1 MAKQNVATQ
10 AFNRGV
16 VSKHALGR
24 TDVDRLRMSAEE
36 QTNWMP
42 RTLGPMMLRPGLG
55 YITSTY
61 SDAKA
66 RVVPFVF
73 SSSDYAALE
82 FTTGV
87 LRVLV
92 GDTPVTREAVT
103 SSLADFT
110 SAPSWTLATSGGGTS
125 AISSD
130 KLTLNLVNSGG
141 VATATQLASLGI
153 GDGGK
158 VHAIRVVVER
168 GPVKF
173 RVGTTSGGDDY
184 IAATTLDTGTHSLAF
199 TPSAAFYVQFE
210 GVARL
215 NKIVSSCTLEAAGV
229 MTLTTPYMEADL
241 PSIRT
246 EQSADVVFIACSGY
260 QQRKIERRG
269 TYSWSF
275 VEYKTDS
282 GPFNF
287 NGDTSVSITPG
298 AISGNTTLTASRP
311 LFKSTHVGGL
321 FELTHTGQI
330 GSGSLSAADT
340 YSSTVRVTGVDQG
353 RIFTINVSGT
363 WVGTLTLQRSFD
375 SETSGFQDTAYTTT
389 GNVTITND
397 DSLDNSIV
405 WYRLGFKSGAYTS
418 GTAVISLSYPG
429 GTGTGIARVLT
440 FNSSTSVD
448 VEVLN
453 NFSNSTATFEWREG
467 SWSARRGWPTSV
479 ALHEGRLW
487 WAGNDRFWGS
497 GSDDYTDFDD
507 SQEGDAAPID
517 RSIGQGPIATIN
529 WLVSTERLIAG
540 ADASV
545 IQAKSSSFDE
555 PLTPTNFNLKAFSTQ
570 GTARLSAVK
579 VDNRIV
585 FVQASD
591 RRIYQ
596 VVFDINIQTYATKDM
611 TRLNEEIGMPGFA
624 DIGVQRQP
632 DTAIHFVR
640 DDGKVAVLL
649 FDQDDGV
656 EAWWLVETDGEIE
669 AAYVL
674 PGTLEDSV
682 YYVVKRTINGSTKRY
697 HEKWSRLDE
706 CVGGTLNKQVDSFV
720 TYSGS
725 ATATLTGLSHLE
737 GESVVVWADGRDLSP
752 GVGSAQTT
760 YTVSSGSI
768 TLAETVSEAVVGLPY
783 TATFKSAKLAYAA
796 AGGTALTQKKRLDH
810 LGLILADTHN
820 NGLYYG
826 DKESTLDPMPRVE
839 GAADVD
845 DDAIWET
852 YDQDMIPLSG
862 RWDTDS
868 RLFLKGY
875 APRPV
880 CVMAA
885 VIGMVT
891 NG

>member
-82 FTTGV
+82 FTAGV

-92 GDTPVTREAVT
+92 DDEAVTRESVT
-103 SSLADFT
+103 TSFVDFT
-110 SAPSWTLATSGGGTS
+110 SAPSWTLATSGGGS
-125 AISSD
+125 SVISSD
-130 KLTLNLVNSGG
+130 KLTLDLVSSGG
-141 VATATQLASLGI
+141 VATATQMATLGV

-158 VHAIRVVVER
+158 RHAIRVVVER

-184 IAATTLDTGTHSLAF
+184 VATTILDTGTHSLSF
-199 TPSAAFYVQFE
+199 VPSADFYVQFE
-210 GVARL
+210 GISQID
-215 NKIVSSCTLEAAGV
+215 KIVSSCTLEAAGV
-229 MTLTTPYMEADL
+229 MTLTTPYTEADL
-241 PSIRT
+241 SLLRT

-275 VEYKTDS
+275 VEYKSDN

-287 NGDTSVSITPG
+287 NADTSVSITPG
-298 AISGNTTLTASRP
+298 ALSGNTTLTASRP

-330 GSGSLSAADT
+330 GSGSLTASDT
-340 YSSTVRVTGVDQG
+340 YSTTIRVTGVDAG
-353 RIFTINVSGT
+353 RVFSISITGT
-363 WVGTLTLQRSFD
+363 WTGTLTLQRSFD
-375 SETSGFQDTAYTTT
+375 SETSGFTDVTTWTGNTTT
-389 GNVTITND
+389 SYD
-397 DSLDNSIV
+397 DTLDNSIV
-405 WYRLGFKSGAYTS
+405 WYRIGFKAAAYGS
-418 GTAVISLSYPG
+418 GTAVIALSFPG
-429 GTGTGIARVLT
+429 GTGTGVARVLT

-467 SWSARRGWPTSV
+467 SWSSRRGWPTSV

-497 GSDDYTDFDD
+497 SSDDYTDFDD

-706 CVGGTLNKQVDSFV
+706 CVGGTLNKQADSFI
-720 TYSGS
+720 TYSGT
-725 ATATLTGLSHLE
+725 ATATITGLDHLE
-737 GESVVVWADGRDLSP
+737 GENVVVWADGTDLSP

-760 YTVSSGSI
+760 YAVSGGSI
-768 TLAETVSEAVVGLPY
+768 TLDETVTNAVVGLPY
-783 TATFKSAKLAYAA
+783 TASFKSAKLAYAA
-796 AGGTALTQKKRLDH
+796 QQGTALTQKKRLDH
-810 LGLILADTHN
+810 LGLLMADTHAK
-820 NGLYYG
+820 GLYYG
-826 DKESTLDPMPRVE
+826 DAEDRLDPLPEVE
-839 GAADVD
+839 QAEAVD
-845 DDAIWET
+845 PDAIWDT
-852 YDQDMIPLSG
+852 YDQDMISLSG
-862 RWDTDS
+862 VWDTDS

-891 NG
+891 NE

>member
-1 MAKQNVATQ
+1 MPRQQPALQS
-10 AFNRGV
+10 FNRGT
-16 VSKHALGR
+16 VSQHALAR
-24 TDVDRLRMSAEE
+24 TDVDRLRLSAET

-55 YITSTY
+55 YIASTY

-82 FTTGV
+82 FTSGI

-92 GDTPVTREAVT
+92 ADTPVTRVSVT
-103 SSLADFT
+103 SSIADFT

-125 AISSD
+125 VISGD

-141 VATATQLASLGI
+141 VATATQLGSLGI
-153 GDGGK
+153 GDSGK
-158 VHAIRVVVER
+158 RHAIRVVVER

-184 IAATTLDTGTHSLAF
+184 IATTTLDTGTHSLSF
-199 TPSAAFYVQFE
+199 VPTVAFYVQFE
-210 GVARL
+210 GITPI
-215 NKIVSSCTLEAAGV
+215 NKIVSSCTLEASGV
-229 MTLTTPYMEADL
+229 MTLTTPYTEADL
-241 PSIRT
+241 PLIRT
-246 EQSADVVFIACSGY
+246 EQSADVVFIACEGY

-275 VEYKTDS
+275 VEYKTDN

-330 GSGSLSAADT
+330 GSGSLTAADT
-340 YSSTVRVTGVDQG
+340 YSSTVRVTGVDAG
-353 RIFTINVSGT
+353 RVFAISITGT

-375 SETSGFQDTAYTTT
+375 SATSGFTDVTTYVANTTT
-389 GNVTITND
+389 SYD
-397 DSLDNSIV
+397 DTLDNSIV
-405 WYRLGFKSGAYTS
+405 WYRIGFKPAAYTS
-418 GTAVISLSYPG
+418 GTAVISLSFPG
-429 GTGTGIARVLT
+429 GTGTGVARILT

-448 VEVLN
+448 VEVLD

-467 SWSARRGWPTSV
+467 SWSSRRGWPTSV

-517 RSIGQGPIATIN
+517 RSIGQGPIATIS

-579 VDNRIV
+579 VDNRII

-611 TRLNEEIGMPGFA
+611 TRLNEEIGVPGFA
-624 DIGVQRQP
+624 DVAVQRQP
-632 DTAIHFVR
+632 DTSIHFVR

-669 AAYVL
+669 SVYVL
-674 PGTLEDSV
+674 PGALEDGV
-682 YYVVKRTINGSTKRY
+682 YYVVKRTINGVIKRY
-697 HEKWSRLDE
+697 HEKWARIDE
-706 CVGGTLNKQVDSFV
+706 CVGGTLNKQADSFI
-720 TYSGS
+720 TYSGA
-725 ATATLTGLSHLE
+725 ATATITGLDHLE

-752 GVGSAQTT
+752 DIGADQTT
-760 YTVSSGSI
+760 YPVSGGSI
-768 TLAETVSEAVVGLPY
+768 TLGETVSDAVVGLPY
-783 TATFKSAKLAYAA
+783 AATFKSAKLAYAA
-796 AGGTALTQKKRLDH
+796 AQGSALTQKKRLDH

-826 DKESTLDPMPRVE
+826 DDVDTLDPLPRVE
-839 GAADVD
+839 AGVDVD
-845 DDAIWET
+845 ADAVWET
-852 YDQDMIPLSG
+852 YDNDMIELAG

-868 RLFLKGY
+868 RLYLKGY
-875 APRPV
+875 SPRPV
-880 CVMAA
+880 TVLAA
-885 VIGMVT
+885 VIGIDT
-891 NG
+891 SG